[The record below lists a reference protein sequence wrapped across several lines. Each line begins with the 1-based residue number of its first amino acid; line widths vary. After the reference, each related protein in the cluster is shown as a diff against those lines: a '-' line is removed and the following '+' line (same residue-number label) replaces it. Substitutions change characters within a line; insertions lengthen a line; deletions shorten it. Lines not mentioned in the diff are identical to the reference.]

1 MNNILSWVEDK
12 LMPPMAK
19 LSEVR
24 YLRAIRDGI
33 VSTMPLIMLGSLFC
47 MIAQFPIAAW
57 TKFIAP
63 HVQMVMLP
71 YRISVGLMAVFVAFG
86 VGYYLAESYKLDAL
100 SGGFVALGT
109 FLMSNLPVQASLTE
123 APKTVLGFVLPMT
136 YTGGS
141 GMFIAILSA
150 IMGVEIMRF
159 CKVKNITIKMPEQV
173 PESVSRS
180 FAAIIP
186 AAISIT
192 IMWVIVAL
200 LGIDMNKLIMDFFKP
215 ILNLG
220 MNSYL
225 GVIIPTLL
233 IALLWSA
240 GVHGVSVIGSILR
253 PFWLVLLQQNMDA
266 VAAGKVAPNIGV
278 EGFYSFI
285 WIGGAGGTLALCL
298 LFMMC
303 AKSSYLKQIGR
314 LSLVPGLFNINE
326 PIMFGAP
333 TVLNPILAIPFIVG
347 PFITGTLAYIACSLH
362 LVNNASVI
370 VPFTIP
376 SPFKVYLMT
385 NGDWRAI
392 IIVIIN
398 FAIYMGLYYPFVKVY
413 DKQMVAQ
420 EKQDEKEE
428 QEEAEGVTA
437 EI

>member
-1 MNNILSWVEDK
+1 MSNFLKWVEDK

-47 MIAQFPIAAW
+47 LIAQFPIAAW

-63 HVQMVMLP
+63 YVQMVMLP
-71 YRISVGLMAVFVAFG
+71 YRISVGLMAVYVAYG
-86 VGYYLAESYKLDAL
+86 VGYYLAESYELDSL
-100 SGGFVALGT
+100 SGGILSMGT
-109 FLMSNLPVQASLTE
+109 FLMSNLPVMASLTE
-123 APKTVLGFVLPMT
+123 KPKTALGFVLPMT

-150 IMGVEIMRF
+150 IMAVEIMRF
-159 CKVKNITIKMPEQV
+159 CKNKNITIKMPEQV

-186 AAISIT
+186 GGVSIT
-192 IMWVIVAL
+192 IMWLITAVGNINL
-200 LGIDMNKLIMDFFKP
+200 NKIIMDAFKP
-215 ILNLG
+215 IMDLG

-225 GVIIPTLL
+225 GVVIPTLL

-253 PFWLVLLQQNMDA
+253 PFWLVLLQENMDA

-278 EGFYSFI
+278 EGFYSFV
-285 WIGGAGGTLALCL
+285 WVGGAGGTLALCL
-298 LFMMC
+298 LFMFTC
-303 AKSSYLKQIGR
+303 KSSYLKQIGR
-314 LSLVPGLFNINE
+314 LSFVPGLFNINE

-347 PFITGTLAYIACSLH
+347 PFITSSLAWFALH
-362 LVNNASVI
+362 FKLVNNASVI

-376 SPFKVYLMT
+376 SPLKTYFMT

-392 IIVIIN
+392 VLVTIN
-398 FAIYMGLYYPFVKVY
+398 FFIYLALYYPFVKVY
-413 DKQMVAQ
+413 DREMLK
-420 EKQDEKEE
+420 KESGE
-428 QEEAEGVTA
+428 VEA
-437 EI
+437 